1 MRKAR
6 SYLVR
11 AATFCRMVRLI
22 LPDTS
27 RHEEPLCE
35 RRLDRL
41 LMDIGINP
49 CEVLVTRD
57 RCLVPDDALV
67 NEEDTLVIVPIVHG
81 G

>member
-1 MRKAR
+1 
-6 SYLVR
+6 
-11 AATFCRMVRLI
+11 MVRLI

-57 RCLVPDDALV
+57 RHLLPDDAPV
-67 NEEDTLVIVPIVHG
+67 CETDTLKIVSIVHG